1 MNTDQI
7 TKEQQDLI
15 DCFTANVSVLTVEL
29 FDKLETVNEIETV
42 FINEDS
48 GQIYKIVITKVI

>member
-1 MNTDQI
+1 MNKDSV

-29 FDKLETVNEIETV
+29 FDKLQTVNEIETV

-48 GQIYKIVITKVI
+48 GHIYKIVISKEK

>member
-1 MNTDQI
+1 MNTGQI